1 MARTILVSTANE
13 IAGRRTVQTL
23 GLVRGIVVRAPGI
36 GQGLR
41 GGFAAMFGG
50 NITAYEEVCE
60 AARAHAY
67 DRMVQHA
74 VVMGADGVIAFR
86 YDATEFQQGIT
97 EVIAYGTAV
106 KLGAEST

>member
-1 MARTILVSTANE
+1 MKRSMPVSTGNDV
-13 IAGRRTVQTL
+13 AGRPTTHAL

-41 GGFAAMFGG
+41 GGFASIFGG

-60 AARAHAY
+60 AARAHALE
-67 DRMVQHA
+67 RMVAHA
-74 VVMGADGVIAFR
+74 AEMGADAVIAFR
-86 YDATEFQQGIT
+86 YDATEFAQGIT

-106 KLGAEST
+106 TLGPETA